1 MDDSFFLK
9 AIESKV
15 EKETT
20 RKNYIYRLNGLK
32 KRLVKRMTESGTEIP
47 ERLILHIITHP
58 RKYYP
63 MIQNEYD
70 NEVLTIKN
78 TVTLILALIKYTDLK
93 CKIESPY
100 KKWLII
106 HQELCDQETDRY
118 NKNLPSEKQRANY
131 VTLDELRDAIV
142 KLSAGSPHSTRR
154 SSLQF
159 CLLNMYLHIRPKRA
173 DFGDIRVY
181 LSTDPNRKDRNYV
194 VIDGDRSFFVLNKY
208 NKTQRDGT
216 PIVEHFGNELAK
228 VFRESLKAHP
238 RRHLFV
244 GNNGE
249 PFKTANAYSKFVTTT
264 FKTNLGKSTGVSLLR
279 HMFINEKVDL
289 NKLSI
294 EEKDAIAT
302 AMGHTRT
309 QQEQYKLFFNK

>member
-1 MDDSFFLK
+1 MDDTFFIN

-32 KRLVKRMTESGTEIP
+32 KRLIKHMNDSGNEVP
-47 ERLILHIITHP
+47 DKLILHVLTHP

-63 MIQNEYD
+63 TIKQVYED
-70 NEVLTIKN
+70 EVLTIKN
-78 TVTLILALIKYTDLK
+78 TVTLLLALVKYTELK

-100 KKWLII
+100 KKWLEI
-106 HQELCDQETDRY
+106 HQDLCEQETNRY
-118 NKNLPSEKQRANY
+118 NKNIPSEKQRANY
-131 VTLDELRDAIV
+131 VTLDELREAVV
-142 KLSAGSPHSTRR
+142 KLSATQPHSTRKT
-154 SSLQF
+154 SLQF

-181 LSTDPNRKDRNYV
+181 LSTDPNRKDRNYA

-208 NKTQRDGT
+208 NKTQRDNT
-216 PIVEHFGNELAK
+216 PIVEHFGSDLAK
-228 VFRESLKAHP
+228 VFRDSLKAHP

-244 GNNGE
+244 GTNNE
-249 PFKTANAYSKFVTTT
+249 SFKTSNAYSKFVTTT
-264 FKTNLGKSTGVSLLR
+264 FKTHLGRATGVSLLR

>member
-1 MDDSFFLK
+1 MDDSVFIN

-32 KRLVKRMTESGTEIP
+32 KRLTKQMNESGTQIP
-47 ERLILHIITHP
+47 ERLILHVLTHP

-63 MIQNEYD
+63 MIKLVYD
-70 NEVLTIKN
+70 DEVLTIKN
-78 TVTLILALIKYTDLK
+78 TVTLLLALIKYTELK

-100 KKWLII
+100 KKWLAI

-131 VTLDELRDAIV
+131 VTLDELRDTV
-142 KLSAGSPHSTRR
+142 LKLSGGQPHATRK

-181 LSTDPNRKDRNYV
+181 ISTDPERKDRNYV
-194 VIDGDRSFFVLNKY
+194 VLAGDQSFFVLNKY
-208 NKTQRDGT
+208 NKTQRDTT
-216 PIVEHFGNELAK
+216 PIVEHFDSSLAK
-228 VFRESLKAHP
+228 VFRDSLKAHP
-238 RRHLFV
+238 RRYLFV
-244 GNNGE
+244 GNNNE

-264 FKTNLGKSTGVSLLR
+264 FKTHLGKATGVSLLR